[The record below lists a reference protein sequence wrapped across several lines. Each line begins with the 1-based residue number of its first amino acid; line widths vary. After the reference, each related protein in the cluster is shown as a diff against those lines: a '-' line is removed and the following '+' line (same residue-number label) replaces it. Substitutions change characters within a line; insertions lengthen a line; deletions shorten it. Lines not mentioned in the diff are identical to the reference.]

1 MADNEKN
8 EQAEEAEATEQEAA
22 QEAANG
28 TAPEAAIPEATASE
42 ATSDKTDE
50 IAATYERA
58 KHELNEAVSKLR
70 HELSELDVEKAR
82 QQARTWVE
90 ENPTLTVF
98 IALGAG
104 ILVGRLISEA
114 LKPAPPPPLSERLR
128 ARGQAVASQARHYAH
143 DVGDVVAD
151 RAKDVGEETVR
162 RARELGEDVSR
173 RAREMGQDV
182 TRRAAD
188 VVATASEQTSEW
200 RESASEHSDDVA
212 HALHEAA
219 EDLAGAVQRK
229 TGHSRDV
236 FDSMLNAAKSV
247 TAALVVKK
255 VTDWIRRAG

>member
-8 EQAEEAEATEQEAA
+8 KQAEEAEAVEQEAA
-22 QEAANG
+22 KEAMQEAANG
-28 TAPEAAIPEATASE
+28 AASVAASQEAGT
-42 ATSDKTDE
+42 DKTDE

-70 HELSELDVEKAR
+70 HELSELDLEKAR

-90 ENPTLTVF
+90 ENPTLTVLL
-98 IALGAG
+98 ALGAG
-104 ILVGRLISEA
+104 ILVGRVISEA
-114 LKPAPPPPLSERLR
+114 LKPAPPPPLSKRLR
-128 ARGQAVASQARHYAH
+128 AQGRAVASQARHYAH
-143 DVGDVVAD
+143 DVGDIVSD
-151 RAKDVGEETVR
+151 RAKDVGEEIAR

-188 VVATASEQTSEW
+188 VVATASEKTSDWGEA
-200 RESASEHSDDVA
+200 ASEHTGDVA

-219 EDLAGAVQRK
+219 DNLAGVVQRK
-229 TGHSRDV
+229 TSHSRDV
-236 FDSMLNAAKSV
+236 LDSVVNAAKSV

-255 VTDWIRRAG
+255 VTDWLRRAG